1 MRNHITYLDCKQKPA
16 SLQLSMNFDVDSF
29 ISEDGKVRLVCTTVE
44 RMNLDAILGTYSSRG
59 RKPALDPI
67 TFLQVIL
74 FCYSEGIF
82 ESRKIEKFCRYD
94 LRGHYIL
101 KGKKAP
107 DHSTI
112 CRYLAML
119 EPHCQDLLT
128 NFVQLLLDENHVD
141 LKSLYI
147 DGTKIESTA
156 NRYTFVWRKSVEK
169 HRKKLVDKMIQE
181 LGLPDGSTVEAVEAC
196 VQKRF
201 HEAQN
206 LCKKNQIVFVSGSG
220 RRKTPEQR
228 DYEHYQEVLDRLAT
242 YREHLRIM
250 GTRSS
255 YSKTDHDATFMRMK
269 EDHMRNGQLKP
280 AYNIQLASSG
290 AFIVGVMGSSKTNDL
305 HTLIPFLE
313 QLKPAYGSAI
323 QAIVADAGYESFDNY
338 TYLEEKAWIPY
349 IKPMNHEQKK
359 TKKVKENL
367 GLRENM
373 TYLEDQDI
381 YVCQAGKHLVRG
393 KDQKRHTQ
401 FGYDDTLWVYTC
413 QQCEGC
419 PHAIKCIKSRNN
431 TAPTRKTL
439 KFSPVFDQ
447 QRKQSEANIL
457 SEAGVNQRINR
468 SIQAEGAFAKMK
480 DGVGYTRFRHRSM
493 NKVVAD
499 MVLVA
504 LGLNLNKLHSKSLK
518 NQTGIIEYQ
527 KTA

>member
-1 MRNHITYLDCKQKPA
+1 
-16 SLQLSMNFDVDSF
+16 MNFDVDSF
-29 ISEDGKVRLVCTTVE
+29 IPEDGKVRLVCTMVE
-44 RMNLDAILGTYSSRG
+44 RMDLDTILGTSSSRG

-67 TFLQVIL
+67 TFLKVIL

-82 ESRKIEKFCRYD
+82 HSRKIEKFCRYD

-101 KGKKAP
+101 QGKKAP

-112 CRYLAML
+112 CRYLGIL
-119 EPHCQDLLT
+119 EPYCQDLLT
-128 NFVQLLLDENHVD
+128 NFVQLLLDEKHVD

-147 DGTKIESTA
+147 DGTKIESAA
-156 NRYTFVWRKSVEK
+156 NRYTFVWRKSIEK
-169 HRKKLVDKMIQE
+169 NQKKLVAKMIQE
-181 LGLPDGSTVEAVEAC
+181 LGLPCGSKLEVVEKAVQQRFRHIQQRC
-196 VQKRF
+196 QK
-201 HEAQN
+201 E
-206 LCKKNQIVFVSGSG
+206 QIVFVFGSG
-220 RRKTPEQR
+220 RRKPLEQKE
-228 DYEHYQEVLDRLAT
+228 YEHFQEVKERLET

-250 GTRSS
+250 GTRNS

-290 AFIVGVMGSSKTNDL
+290 AFIVGVMGSAKTNDL

-313 QLKPAYGSAI
+313 QLRPAYGAAI
-323 QAIVADAGYESFDNY
+323 QAIVADAGYESVDNY
-338 TYLEEKAWIPY
+338 LYLHEKALTPY
-349 IKPMNHEQKK
+349 IKPMNYEQKK
-359 TKKVKENL
+359 TKKVKENP

-373 TYLEDQDI
+373 TYLEEQDV

-393 KDQKRHTQ
+393 KDQNRSTTY
-401 FGYDDTLWVYTC
+401 GYNDTLWIYTC
-413 QQCEGC
+413 HECAGC
-419 PHAIKCIKSRNN
+419 PHAAKCIKSKNN
-431 TAPTRKTL
+431 PAPTQKNL
-439 KFSPVFDQ
+439 KFSPVFD
-447 QRKQSEANIL
+447 RHRRQSETNIL
-457 SEAGVNQRINR
+457 SEAGINHRINR

-504 LGLNLNKLHSKSLK
+504 LGLNLNKLHSKMIK
-518 NQTGIIEYQ
+518 NQTGVIDYQ